1 MEEEKLSG
9 VTEILPAWVLG
20 VCGLAVLGAAV
31 LPWADT
37 AAGKL
42 FLWKVASDPTLLGLP
57 LTSPPMVKVLL
68 YALPVLGLAYAVI
81 WTLREKEGVPARSW
95 EIWTAAGLTA
105 LALVIAG
112 VYNPALTRSAF
123 EVHHSTVFG
132 APLTVVCALA
142 AGGLWAVMLRPD
154 NVFARRLAVAAA
166 GVVLV
171 AAVMPHYHLGERSIP
186 LVGQLG
192 QLGKGG
198 SASLQGATAILTWIA
213 AGVALFF
220 VVTGQLDPGRAGSER
235 GSTRSI
241 AFSSVCI
248 LAGSTAANL
257 LVMSLSG
264 THGLTRA
271 VSGVAMGGLSV
282 GLAWCAARICLSQP
296 VAGTGPG
303 AGADTGAD
311 RRADWHAHPR
321 VANTLFW
328 IAAALTLFAYFALET
343 QAVGYTVTDENIY
356 FYQAWLLSKGE
367 VVYRDFF
374 FAHPPVHI
382 LIPAFFFKLFGFSLT
397 LAKMISTTAQI
408 LTGVCVLLSA
418 RRLMGR
424 LPALCAM
431 MFYLFAFAVLNA
443 GNNLTGINL
452 TVLFVM
458 AGVYSALAGRPLRSG
473 VFLGLALSTG
483 FYSAA
488 AVAALMVLALLRPR
502 RFSLSLVGGTLGVW
516 LAFNLF
522 FLALAGGQ
530 FLSAVYFYHGR
541 KLPQDMRHMDYFG
554 EKGSA
559 LKALFYN
566 VYVLFSGKEFKKTF
580 FYHGHLIWGAMI
592 ALFTWLFVRFGYLPA
607 SPGSGPATTGETAAT
622 PLWKRALALVGR
634 RPEAEADK
642 KAKGGKPAPAPG
654 RAGSGWFMGT
664 LIPALRKLWDGPDN
678 GVMVVFLIAAALVAQ
693 FSMLKRV
700 YSFYFVLWYPL
711 MGILLA
717 YVLQAVVRG
726 LADAAAPFPAE
737 SEDDRTG
744 SGKKGRGSKTAGPRR
759 SAQRVVAAALAVG
772 LFASFYT
779 SCENWAHKTHES
791 EFAEK
796 GKRIDYPWR
805 KPKFAKSLGPVVK
818 AVFWKNHRIRG
829 QSVPGLRQ
837 FIWNKSRHFVTAPEI
852 AAHIRANT
860 KPGETIAGASA
871 IAPLLAILSGRRIA
885 DNFVDTNTLRFRS
898 GLVTEEKFYKR
909 ICKTRLAYLVSA
921 PRSFFSWRKM
931 RHHSMFL
938 ETFKPEKVFNDPQ
951 VRFGGK
957 FPVILLRRTTDATS
971 PPYCKFTGR
980 SSVPRALRMGQ
991 PGRRRPRRRTTPP

>member
-1 MEEEKLSG
+1 
-9 VTEILPAWVLG
+9 
-20 VCGLAVLGAAV
+20 
-31 LPWADT
+31 
-37 AAGKL
+37 
-42 FLWKVASDPTLLGLP
+42 
-57 LTSPPMVKVLL
+57 
-68 YALPVLGLAYAVI
+68 
-81 WTLREKEGVPARSW
+81 
-95 EIWTAAGLTA
+95 
-105 LALVIAG
+105 
-112 VYNPALTRSAF
+112 
-123 EVHHSTVFG
+123 
-132 APLTVVCALA
+132 
-142 AGGLWAVMLRPD
+142 
-154 NVFARRLAVAAA
+154 
-166 GVVLV
+166 
-171 AAVMPHYHLGERSIP
+171 
-186 LVGQLG
+186 
-192 QLGKGG
+192 
-198 SASLQGATAILTWIA
+198 
-213 AGVALFF
+213 
-220 VVTGQLDPGRAGSER
+220 
-235 GSTRSI
+235 
-241 AFSSVCI
+241 
-248 LAGSTAANL
+248 
-257 LVMSLSG
+257 
-264 THGLTRA
+264 
-271 VSGVAMGGLSV
+271 MGGLSV
-282 GLAWCAARICLSQP
+282 GLAWCSARICLSQP
-296 VAGTGPG
+296 EAGTGRG
-303 AGADTGAD
+303 AGG
-311 RRADWHAHPR
+311 RADWHAHPK
-321 VANTLFW
+321 VADTLFW
-328 IAAALTLFAYFALET
+328 IAAAVTLFAYFALET

-397 LAKMISTTAQI
+397 LAKLISMTAQI
-408 LTGVCVLLSA
+408 LTGVFVLLSA

-431 MFYLFAFAVLNA
+431 IFYLFAFAVLNA

-458 AGVYSALAGRPLRSG
+458 AGVYSALAGRPLRAG
-473 VFLGLALSTG
+473 VCLGLALSTG

-554 EKGSA
+554 AKGSA

-580 FYHGHLIWGAMI
+580 FYHGHLIWGALI
-592 ALFTWLFVRFGYLPA
+592 ALFTWLFVRFGYLPRA
-607 SPGSGPATTGETAAT
+607 AGGGPATDEEAAAPT
-622 PLWKRALALVGR
+622 PLWKRVLALFGR
-634 RPEAEADK
+634 KPAPEVDK
-642 KAKGGKPAPAPG
+642 KAKGRAPA

-693 FSMLKRV
+693 FTMLKRV

-711 MGILLA
+711 MAILLA

-726 LADAAAPFPAE
+726 LADAGSPFPTGPAE
-737 SEDDRTG
+737 ETAG
-744 SGKKGRGSKTAGPRR
+744 TGKKSKGSRPAGPRR
-759 SAQRVVAAALAVG
+759 NAQRVVAAALAVG

-779 SCENWAHKTHES
+779 SCGNWAHKTHKS
-791 EFAEK
+791 EFADK

-805 KPKFAKSLGPVVK
+805 KPKFAKALGPVVK

-860 KPGETIAGASA
+860 RPDETIAGASA

-898 GLVTEEKFYKR
+898 GLVTEAKFYSR
-909 ICKTRLAYLVSA
+909 ICKTKLAYLVSA

-931 RHHSMFL
+931 RHHGMFL

-957 FPVILLRRTTDATS
+957 FPVILLRRTTGATS

-980 SSVPRALRMGQ
+980 SSIPRALRMGQ
-991 PGRRRPRRRTTPP
+991 KRRRRRKRP